1 MMFEDWYSLLVASGS
16 GACPPPASSPTRGE
30 AFTQRKLKMI
40 NLLSPGRLSR
50 VISRGVCLSIATFFT
65 AAVSATQAAEDI

>member
-1 MMFEDWYSLLVASGS
+1 MIFKDWYSLVVAGGS
-16 GACPPPASSPTRGE
+16 GASPPPASSPTRGE
-30 AFTQRKLKMI
+30 ALTQRKLKMI

-65 AAVSATQAAEDI
+65 AVVSPTQAAEDI